1 MVVRPNMRT
10 SSAALVAS
18 APSLTSTIA
27 TLTVNK
33 FERIRLVRHLGLNTE
48 DSVLVESRPDLDKH
62 SHFLAGLNRCSVRT
76 FPRASAGHSKPHFP
90 IVTRA
95 EFQSSCVPLLD
106 QGYSLIVAK
115 PIDPTDA
122 TLAGRIVR
130 RPSDFL
136 VEVALGPGTTR
147 RVTHEGR
154 IDQALEL
161 SGPDDPRC
169 GTEIAQALNALTAAE
184 RRWANKLQLT
194 DVQYEFSAYRRPV
207 GWKDEH
213 IIFWEIHGLGKQDEH
228 LDRFY
233 REVEPS

>member
-1 MVVRPNMRT
+1 MGVST
-10 SSAALVAS
+10 AALMA
-18 APSLTSTIA
+18 TIP
-27 TLTVNK
+27 TRPMNK
-33 FERIRLVRHLGLNTE
+33 FERIRLVRHLGINTE
-48 DSVLVESRPDLDKH
+48 DSVLVESRADLDKH

-154 IDQALEL
+154 IDQTLEL

-169 GTEIAQALNALTAAE
+169 GPEIARALSELAKAE
-184 RRWANKLQLT
+184 KRWADQIQLT
-194 DVQYEFSAYRRPV
+194 DVLYEFSAYRHPV
-207 GWKDEH
+207 GWKHEP
-213 IIFWEIHGLGKQDEH
+213 IIFWEIHGLEGQDAK

-233 REVEPS
+233 REVAAS